1 MPANTVLEFAFQKI
15 TSLPDPARLA
25 VLFDPYAKLD
35 LAASVVDG
43 SERTWQVTT
52 YDGNDL
58 AFRKQQLLSSSGR
71 RVIWVVLPEYQRGE
85 IPPRMAINSLPDIWF
100 RADLILDVSVLGILR
115 ELAPAETWPI
125 LPLWEQASVFSKNL
139 QSILPALQD
148 LRRYL
153 ERNAALDESVIR
165 ALALHC
171 YCPDLPAQEF
181 LFHLD
186 TPVRVLH
193 KYLSLLWN
201 GQWTEDGRKLLQT
214 QALKAPHISTE
225 TIQPWLMAAP
235 VELARYIYLRQAL
248 KRFEVPN
255 PVNQLRGLGMF
266 ELDPELLESHS
277 IRLLDL
283 WEQNP
288 IWKQEI
294 IQQAEASLNDDDIH
308 RLVDLF
314 ELRDPQSVLQAMQQ
328 AETPAILSDLLVRF
342 IQVGL
347 TTSEN
352 LKFSTQWLRP
362 VLLSSPIRTRFSEAC
377 TLLAS
382 ILDEI
387 AFIDSCREVVLPDTP
402 ELARL
407 LDWYTENKLYELEYA
422 QARAAAQVMRVPV
435 NIRLPL
441 RRYLNGQRKWLKS
454 FLNECDHL
462 LAKVISSNWNG
473 YLGHPRLS
481 TNVLW
486 DTVKRKRLRA
496 TLSSRLWVVVFDGMR
511 WDTWMRHVRPR
522 LLETFEMIETDK
534 PYISLLPSWT
544 RVARTGLLAG
554 RIPGNWLNEQ
564 GRSTTSQLD
573 LAARLLEVKR
583 QEIHFSSN
591 METDQKLSQLLEQGN
606 LAYNVLIYN
615 ISDDNLHAIKGNLV
629 DLNKSVDSI
638 MERVIQDLSGLVGE
652 NDTIII
658 SSDHGF
664 TELDEEFAVSITDD
678 TRWQRQTDGLV
689 SPIRYRYIIGNQI
702 PPELS
707 RRNNDVLKVVYK
719 NYPDEYIVPVGNL
732 WFKRVENT
740 GPTDRYGHGGVS
752 FAEMVVPGA
761 VLRPITQRVIRPEF
775 EFVPKS
781 VEVVEGE
788 IVNLSVRLVNKGN
801 TIMIGNISIQAD
813 LGGEALNSTVNLSA
827 GNRQEWSYPVVG
839 FYRKLSGNRE
849 EITKSVKVVLTYKGL
864 EGQEVHVQKRVSVIV
879 QPRTDKVDIDF
890 GGLPDLD

>member
-15 TSLPDPARLA
+15 TSLPDSARLA
-25 VLFDPYAKLD
+25 VLFDPYATLD

-43 SERTWQVTT
+43 SERTWQVIT
-52 YDGNDL
+52 YEGNDL
-58 AFRKQQLLSSSGR
+58 AFRKQHSSSSSER
-71 RVIWVVLPEYQRGE
+71 QVIWVVLPEHQRGE
-85 IPPRMAINSLPDIWF
+85 IPPHMAIDSLPDIWF

-115 ELAPAETWPI
+115 ELAPAETWPV
-125 LPLWEQASVFSKNL
+125 LPLWEQASIFSKNL
-139 QSILPALQD
+139 QTILPAVQE

-153 ERNAALDESVIR
+153 ERNAALDESAVR
-165 ALALHC
+165 ALAL
-171 YCPDLPAQEF
+171 YCFRPDLPAQEF

-186 TPVRVLH
+186 TPARVLH

-201 GQWTEDGRKLLQT
+201 GQWTEAGRKLLQT
-214 QALKAPHISTE
+214 QALKAPRISTE
-225 TIQPWLMAAP
+225 AIQPWLMATP
-235 VELARYIYLRQAL
+235 VELARYIYLRQVL

-266 ELDPELLESHS
+266 ELDPENLESHS
-277 IRLLDL
+277 IRLLDI

-288 IWKQEI
+288 LWKQEI

-314 ELRDPQSVLQAMQQ
+314 EIRDPHSILQAMRQT
-328 AETPAILSDLLVRF
+328 ETPAILSDLLVRF
-342 IQVGL
+342 IQIGL
-347 TTSEN
+347 SASDN
-352 LKFSTQWLRP
+352 WNFSTQWLRP
-362 VLLSSPIRTRFSEAC
+362 ALLSSSIRTRFSETC
-377 TLLAS
+377 TMLAS

-387 AFIDSCREVVLPDTP
+387 AFIDSCRKVVLPDTP

-422 QARAAAQVMRVPV
+422 QARAAAQIMRVPE

-462 LAKVISSNWNG
+462 LAKVISTNWNG

-486 DTVKRKRLRA
+486 NTVKRKRLRA

-522 LLETFEMIETDK
+522 LLETFEMIETEK
-534 PYISLLPSWT
+534 PYVSLLPSWT
-544 RVARTGLLAG
+544 RIARAGLLAG
-554 RIPGNWLNEQ
+554 KTPGSWMNEQ
-564 GRSTTSQLD
+564 GRSMSQLD
-573 LAARLLEVKR
+573 LVARLLEVKR

-591 METDQKLSQLLEQGN
+591 MESDQKFSQLLDQGN
-606 LAYNVLIYN
+606 CAYNVLIYN
-615 ISDDNLHAIKGNLV
+615 VSDDNLHAIKGSLV
-629 DLNKSVDSI
+629 DLNKSVDGI
-638 MERVIQDLSGLVGE
+638 MERIIQDLSGLVGK
-652 NDTIII
+652 NDTVII

-678 TRWQRQTDGLV
+678 TRWQRQTDSLV
-689 SPIRYRYIIGNQI
+689 SPIRYRYIIGDQI

-707 RRNNDVLKVVYK
+707 RRHQDVLKVAYK
-719 NYPDEYIVPVGNL
+719 NYPEEYIVPVGNL

-740 GPTDRYGHGGVS
+740 GPTDHYSHGGVS

-761 VLRPITQRVIRPEF
+761 VLKLIAQRVVKPEF

-781 VEVVEGE
+781 VEVIEGE
-788 IVNLSVRLVNKGN
+788 TATLSIRLVNKGN
-801 TIMIGNISIQAD
+801 TIMAGNISIQAD
-813 LGGEALNSTVNLSA
+813 LGGEAFNSNVNLLA
-827 GNRQEWSYPVVG
+827 GNSQNWFYPVVG
-839 FYRKLSGNRE
+839 IYRKLSGNRE
-849 EITKSVKVVLTYKGL
+849 EETKSIKVLLTYQDL
-864 EGQEVHVQKRVSVIV
+864 EGQEVHVQKRITVTV
-879 QPRTDKVDIDF
+879 QPRTDKVEIDF